1 MAVTEGLPVLQVA
14 RIEPQDASQ
23 RWLVRHLWGHEAVGF
38 VAGSPKACKSWLG
51 LDLALSVASGTP
63 CLGRFDVEQP
73 GPALVYLAEDALGG
87 VRDRVAN
94 LASARGLVLECLDLH
109 VITAAGLR
117 LDLQRDRERLEATLD
132 HLHPR
137 VLVLDPLVRLH
148 RLDENSAAEI
158 SGLLGYLRELNRR
171 HHLAILLV
179 HHMSKKAHANVG
191 QALRG
196 SGDLHAWSD
205 SSCYLLRQANG
216 RLKLVVEHRAA
227 PAPEP
232 MMLELV
238 DDARGIRLEVTGRDA
253 RPQPLDERVR
263 QALTTS
269 GQPRSRKALRSELQ
283 VNNKRLGDAL
293 DRLDER
299 GQIQRTPDGWVA
311 SQATKP
317 DDRQMSLT

>member
-1 MAVTEGLPVLQVA
+1 MTESLPVLQVA
-14 RIEPQDASQ
+14 RIEPQDVSR
-23 RWLVRHLWGHEAVGF
+23 RWLVRHLWGHESVGF
-38 VAGSPKACKSWLG
+38 VAGSPKSCKSWLG
-51 LDLALSVASGTP
+51 LDLALSVATGTP
-63 CLGRFDVEQP
+63 CLGRFDVQQP
-73 GPALVYLAEDALGG
+73 GTALVYLAEDALGG
-87 VRDRVAN
+87 VRDRVAS
-94 LASARGLVLECLDLH
+94 LAAARGLDLERLDLH

-117 LDLQRDRERLEATLD
+117 LDLQRDRERLEGTLND
-132 HLHPR
+132 LRPR

-158 SGLLGYLRELNRR
+158 SGLLGYLREINRH

-179 HHMSKKAHANVG
+179 HHMSKKAHAHVG

-205 SSCYLLRQANG
+205 SSCYLLRQANN

-232 MMLELV
+232 MLLELV

-263 QALTTS
+263 QVLAGS
-269 GQPRSRKALRSELQ
+269 PGPRSRKTLRAELQ

-293 DRLDER
+293 DRLDQR
-299 GQIQRTPDGWVA
+299 GQIQRTPAGWVA
-311 SQATKP
+311 SQPSQP
-317 DDRQMSLT
+317 DDRQMSLA